1 MVDKAW
7 QSKKFRPQV
16 SFREA
21 AEDGHTGANIR
32 QMSIAQSERRA
43 SQAGGYVKA

>member
-1 MVDKAW
+1 M
-7 QSKKFRPQV
+7 V

-21 AEDGHTGANIR
+21 EVEGENNKDIR

-43 SQAGGYVKA
+43 SQAHGDVSYGKET